1 MPSRAQA
8 RTPESMLDTARA
20 IPTPEGIEL
29 NLRLAGPVSRSL
41 AWILDLLIRSV
52 VFFALTIPLGVLGN
66 VGVGILLIVWFGME
80 WLYPTAFE
88 VYYAGATPG
97 KRALGLVVLHSDG
110 TPVGLAASLTR
121 NLLRAA
127 DFLPVLYGFG
137 LLSMLM
143 SRDFQRLGDIAAGT
157 VVAFRDTG
165 SQYGAIPRAIPL
177 PPAAPLTADEQRAV
191 LDFAARSPTLTEE
204 RSEELASL
212 AGRLTGGLEGRPA
225 LERLLSIANS
235 LIGRRA

>member
-1 MPSRAQA
+1 
-8 RTPESMLDTARA
+8 MLDTARA

-29 NLRLAGPVSRSL
+29 NLRLAGPVPRAL
-41 AWILDLLIRSV
+41 AWLLDLLVRAA
-52 VFFALTIPLGVLGN
+52 VFFVLMIPLGVLGN
-66 VGVGILLIVWFGME
+66 VGAGIFLIVWFGME

-88 VYYAGATPG
+88 VYFFGATPG
-97 KRALGLVVLHSDG
+97 KRALGLIVLHSDG
-110 TPVGLAASLTR
+110 TPVGVPASLTR

-137 LLSMLM
+137 LLAMLL

-157 VVAFRDTG
+157 VVAFRDTDT
-165 SQYGAIPRAIPL
+165 QYGAIPRATPL
-177 PPAAPLTADEQRAV
+177 PPASPLTADEQRAV
-191 LDFAARSPTLTEE
+191 LDLAARSATLTEE

-212 AGRLTGGLEGRPA
+212 APRLTGGLEGRPA
-225 LERLLSIANS
+225 LDRLLAIANF